1 MIINTKIGI
10 DQLVFGMKQTDVT
23 SIYGNPNKQF
33 KDEDDNVIFVY
44 NDQKLRLTFY
54 KDEQFKLG
62 YIIAASNDLKL
73 FDNKVISRFTSV
85 VKSELIDFKNWE
97 IEEFDMNEN
106 HFNEANWLII
116 VSEFGLVSKIE
127 LGAIINDKDEFD
139 WKF

>member
-1 MIINTKIGI
+1 
-10 DQLVFGMKQTDVT
+10 MKQTDVM

-62 YIIAASNDLKL
+62 YIIAASNDLQM
-73 FDNKVISRFTSV
+73 FDNKVVGRFTSV
-85 VKSELIDFKNWE
+85 VKSELIDFENWE

-106 HFNEANWLII
+106 HFNEANWIII